1 MSDFEKIRSVFGI
14 IILFLMCLGLG
25 YIARLILNDKDLKI
39 KSTTENIFY
48 NFIVGFILF
57 GILMLANYIGCSGN
71 IPMKP

>member
-1 MSDFEKIRSVFGI
+1 
-14 IILFLMCLGLG
+14 MCLGLG